1 MSPRAGRAT
10 EKAIGQAGESHT
22 ATAVPW
28 DVGPVADT
36 LDQDVQARLMA
47 AGCAGIDQGVIGDGK
62 QALRLEGFQPGQM
75 SVRKLR

>member
-10 EKAIGQAGESHT
+10 EKAIGLAGESHT

-36 LDQDVQARLMA
+36 LDQYVHALKEWLRSAWRCSSWCALKLPTRRRISARSYVGRA
-47 AGCAGIDQGVIGDGK
+47 I
-62 QALRLEGFQPGQM
+62 
-75 SVRKLR
+75 